1 MVSGVRKEAMLAL
14 KENNLMKEK
23 NPLYPSAADSFSFK
37 PKDYYSYFVEK
48 VKKVLTKKK
57 NVVQLYCKRDTIQPR
72 ITQRER

>member
-57 NVVQLYCKRDTIQPR
+57 KCSTI
-72 ITQRER
+72 ITVKGIPSNQG